1 MVLNNDDYFISINID
16 DDSKCDIIEELNDI
30 YNENGIFMLNEEI
43 TESALTI
50 SQNKLYH
57 THRI

>member
-1 MVLNNDDYFISINID
+1 MVLNNDNYSISTNID

-43 TESALTI
+43 TERALII